1 MPEAY
6 CTRVTFRLYAEE
18 ADDAANKVSRRK
30 QSGMKYLELGGIK
43 FMEYL
48 YIVFKGFVDP
58 VFIVIILLLIAFFIC
73 LIGGKKKSG
82 VLVLFLSIV
91 LLYGASIFPVA
102 NYLCYYLEKDYIK
115 SHSDPPQNI
124 DVLVVLSGGAQDIN
138 FLNKTFPAEATST
151 RLLSAIE
158 VYNKKGAKYFVCSG
172 KGSGKIT
179 EAEVMAQLAQKL
191 GIPKE
196 KIIAEAKSI
205 NTWDS
210 AVELNHMF
218 ANKNISI
225 GLVTSASH
233 LKRTEKEFRKYFNNV
248 VPFPA
253 NYYYASSADNIFV
266 KYAPQTGSL
275 SKTSLALKEIFGQL
289 WYSLKSVTQ

>member
-1 MPEAY
+1 
-6 CTRVTFRLYAEE
+6 
-18 ADDAANKVSRRK
+18 
-30 QSGMKYLELGGIK
+30 
-43 FMEYL
+43 MEYV
-48 YIVFKGFVDP
+48 YMIFKGLVDP
-58 VFIVIILLLIAFFIC
+58 VFIIILLLLIAFFIC

-115 SHSDPPQNI
+115 SQSDARQNI
-124 DVLVVLSGGAQDIN
+124 DVLVVLGGGAHDIN
-138 FLNKTFPAEATST
+138 SLNNTFSSEVTSA
-151 RLLSAIE
+151 RLLSAVE
-158 VYNKKGAKYFVCSG
+158 VYNKKGAKYFVCMG

-179 EAEVMAQLAQKL
+179 EAEVMTRLAEKL

-196 KIIAEAKSI
+196 KIRMEAKSI

-210 AVELNHMF
+210 AVELNQMF

-233 LKRTEKEFRKYFNNV
+233 LKRAEKEFKKYFNNV
-248 VPFPA
+248 VPLPA
-253 NYYYASSADNIFV
+253 DYYYASSAENIFV
-266 KYAPQTGSL
+266 KYAPQTRSL
-275 SKTSLALKEIFGQL
+275 YKTSLALKEIVGQL
-289 WYSLKSVTQ
+289 WYSVKSVTQ

>member
-1 MPEAY
+1 
-6 CTRVTFRLYAEE
+6 
-18 ADDAANKVSRRK
+18 
-30 QSGMKYLELGGIK
+30 
-43 FMEYL
+43 MEYV
-48 YIVFKGFVDP
+48 YMIFKGLVDP
-58 VFIVIILLLIAFFIC
+58 VFIIILLLLIAFFIC

-115 SHSDPPQNI
+115 SQSDARQNI
-124 DVLVVLSGGAQDIN
+124 DVLVVLGGGAHDIN
-138 FLNKTFPAEATST
+138 SLNNTFSSEVTSA
-151 RLLSAIE
+151 RLLSAVE
-158 VYNKKGAKYFVCSG
+158 VYNKKGAKYFVCMG

-179 EAEVMAQLAQKL
+179 EAEVMTRLAEKL

-196 KIIAEAKSI
+196 KIRMEAKSI

-210 AVELNHMF
+210 AVELNQMF

-225 GLVTSASH
+225 GLVTSAVH
-233 LKRTEKEFRKYFNNV
+233 LKRAEKEFKKYFNNV

-253 NYYYASSADNIFV
+253 NYYYMSSAENIFV
-266 KYAPQTGSL
+266 KYAPQTRSL
-275 SKTSLALKEIFGQL
+275 YKTSLALKEIVGQL
-289 WYSLKSVTQ
+289 WYSVKSLTQ